1 MRKILFRGKS
11 EDNGEWV
18 YGYYACIGK
27 HHYILTGKL
36 NLIGAVNFE
45 HYLVIPETV
54 GQYTGLKD
62 KNGKKIFEGD
72 IIGTDRFGVGHQIDG
87 YVVYNEN
94 NGQYELVFDL
104 DDNGKMY
111 VRLERNVIVEGNIH
125 DNPEIMNK
133 KAVVFVTKDKNG
145 KRKYQY
151 SKGYPDELKIPND

>member
-1 MRKILFRGKS
+1 MREILFRGKRI
-11 EDNGEWV
+11 DNGEWV
-18 YGYYACIGK
+18 KGYYSYETDECSFEL
-27 HHYILTGKL
+27 H
-36 NLIGAVNFE
+36 LISDNKSVVTE
-45 HYLVIPETV
+45 VVPETV

-145 KRKYQY
+145 KRKYRY